1 MRRQTSP
8 EEEALEELR
17 RLKARAP
24 SGKKKRTPWVRY
36 TAVVLLAVVCIG
48 GAELAACRFFAP
60 ALYEE
65 LMEPV
70 RETAHQTA
78 QTAGRAL
85 EAVCRAGNAAAKKA
99 GEAAA
104 VLALRAGEARA
115 GFREWMEA
123 VAAPPPWCTSTRR
136 TRPGPARNTARTP
149 CPPTAA
155 APLPWPWR
163 FPL

>member
-70 RETAHQTA
+70 RETAA
-78 QTAGRAL
+78 SRL
-85 EAVCRAGNAAAKKA
+85 
-99 GEAAA
+99 
-104 VLALRAGEARA
+104 
-115 GFREWMEA
+115 
-123 VAAPPPWCTSTRR
+123 
-136 TRPGPARNTARTP
+136 GPARLGLRPSRAREQFFLNNS
-149 CPPTAA
+149 AE
-155 APLPWPWR
+155 LKKSR
-163 FPL
+163 K

>member
-70 RETAHQTA
+70 RETAHQVTA
-78 QTAGRAL
+78 KRLSGVQAWVER
-85 EAVCRAGNAAAKKA
+85 
-99 GEAAA
+99 
-104 VLALRAGEARA
+104 
-115 GFREWMEA
+115 W
-123 VAAPPPWCTSTRR
+123 R
-136 TRPGPARNTARTP
+136 TDVIWYNGWG
-149 CPPTAA
+149 
-155 APLPWPWR
+155 L
-163 FPL
+163 